1 MALTLDG
8 TIGVSATGNI
18 RGAGYMAATPVSLTS
33 ATGNVYAGNIVAQ
46 PFPVPS
52 SLIIVGNATVNNM
65 WVVAGGIGTVTVTG
79 NAANAQG
86 GQMYGGNANVGTG
99 TILLGNVVNNGL
111 YGAGN
116 IGSSTVYFNT
126 IFAKATAAQYADLA
140 EMYSADADYTP
151 GTVLVHGGTGEVTV
165 SDQSH
170 NTAVHGVV
178 STNPSYLM
186 NSGLNS
192 THKTQVALVGRV
204 PVRVVG
210 TIRKGDCLVNSTIAG
225 VATSLDPAQYQIGC
239 VIGKAIGEYNSDTP
253 GVIEAAIGSL

>member
-8 TIGVSATGNI
+8 TTGVSATGNI
-18 RGAGYMAATPVSLTS
+18 LGTGYMAATPVSLTS
-33 ATGNVYAGNIVAQ
+33 ATGNVYAGNIIAQ
-46 PFPVPS
+46 PYPVPS
-52 SLIIVGNATVNNM
+52 SLIILGNAIVANM
-65 WVVAGGIGTVTVTG
+65 YVATGGIGTLSVTG
-79 NAANAQG
+79 NAANSLG

-99 TILLGNVVNNGL
+99 TLTLGNVVNNGA

-116 IGSSTVYFNT
+116 IGSLTVSFNR
-126 IFAKATAAQYADLA
+126 IFAQATSAQYADLA
-140 EMYSADADYTP
+140 EMYSADADYAP
-151 GTVLVHGGTGEVTV
+151 GTVLVHGGTSEVTV
-165 SDQSH
+165 SSQSH
-170 NTAVHGVV
+170 DTAVHGVV

-210 TIRKGDCLVNSTIAG
+210 TIRKGDCLVNSTVAG

-239 VIGKAIGEYNSDTP
+239 VIGKAIDEYNSDTP